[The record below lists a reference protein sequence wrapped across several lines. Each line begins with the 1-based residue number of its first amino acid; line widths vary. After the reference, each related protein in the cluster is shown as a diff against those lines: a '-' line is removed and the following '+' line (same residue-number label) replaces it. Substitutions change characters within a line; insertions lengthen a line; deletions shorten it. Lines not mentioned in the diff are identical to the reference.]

1 MHTIVLDSQYYY
13 DIINSYMLWPY
24 WHITREY
31 NNSIKHVLGIKQSL
45 YTIVLF
51 PMMGKKD
58 PKHVG
63 VSGFYNIIVKT
74 TPSPHLNISSAKPS
88 RTLI

>member
-1 MHTIVLDSQYYY
+1 MF
-13 DIINSYMLWPY
+13 WPY

-31 NNSIKHVLGIKQSL
+31 NNSKKHVLGIKQSP
-45 YTIVLF
+45 YRIVLF
-51 PMMGKKD
+51 PTIGKRD

-63 VSGFYNIIVKT
+63 VSGFYNIIVKI
-74 TPSPHLNISSAKPS
+74 TPSPHLNISSAKTS